1 MNMNPSFWSLL
12 RHLPKFIR
20 LVFRLLT
27 DRRVPLLAKIAVC
40 SSVAYLIWPLDII
53 PDFLVPVVGSFDDVA
68 LLLVCLRYLFYRT
81 PPEVL
86 QEHLKEI
93 QSG

>member
-1 MNMNPSFWSLL
+1 MNPSFWRLL

-40 SSVAYLIWPLDII
+40 SSVAYL
-53 PDFLVPVVGSFDDVA
+53 
-68 LLLVCLRYLFYRT
+68 T